1 MTTRWPNW
9 QHKHLEL
16 GEIGYLTYKE
26 VVAGVDTWYDGD
38 TFIPYNYSNIIFIK
52 FIEKEEKIDNSNKDI
67 IQIQNMTA
75 IGDALQ
81 KALDEKKNDFSK
93 FIWRGE
99 KKKVG
104 KKFVQE
110 IELMKDMTP
119 ERLKECWDRCKIM
132 LNNDEPGRLGRY
144 NVLEEINSQINKC
157 NIELLLRYFENVY
170 LPRPEDVAVKR
181 FSLMIGLKDFMLKY
195 SDYTDDWSTV
205 SISKVSSKE
214 LPAEFKDINIEDVLD
229 GCTDSLG
236 VLDKQHLTLSF
247 ITKMGLWFTKAE
259 ESELK
264 GNSNV
269 ERVKTAKLQLHL
281 PQDLVLKFSDKGL
294 SYHEMRA
301 MLLLQKHHKYSDMT
315 TEQLVTLRNKVLL
328 RLSKEVDTHIF
339 NWKRLQKQLEL
350 VAKSK
355 GINLNE

>member
-1 MTTRWPNW
+1 MTT
-9 QHKHLEL
+9 
-16 GEIGYLTYKE
+16 
-26 VVAGVDTWYDGD
+26 
-38 TFIPYNYSNIIFIK
+38 
-52 FIEKEEKIDNSNKDI
+52 
-67 IQIQNMTA
+67 

-99 KKKVG
+99 KKKIG

-110 IELMKDMTP
+110 VELMQDMTS
-119 ERLKECWDRCKIM
+119 ERLKECWNRCKVM
-132 LNNDEPGRLGRY
+132 LNNDEPGKLGRY

-170 LPRPEDVAVKR
+170 LPRVGAESIKR
-181 FSLMIGLKDFMLKY
+181 FSLMINLKKFMLNN
-195 SDYTDDWSTV
+195 SDYTDNWSTV
-205 SISKVSSKE
+205 PVSEITSKD
-214 LPAEFKDINIEDVLD
+214 LPAEFKSINVEEVIE

-264 GNSNV
+264 GTSNV